1 MSKTILGS
9 LYRLSIY
16 LSIFMASDSFILSPL
31 QLLKSAS
38 DFLYFWYIKNA
49 KDSLKKKMNF
59 VKGVERDLGIII
71 NLKMITQPIYGD
83 YTLAGKLIGPILR
96 LGRVLFGCLLVFV
109 AFVFT
114 MIIYTVYLLLP
125 IVVSFMIL
133 KNVLYILAG

>member
-1 MSKTILGS
+1 
-9 LYRLSIY
+9 
-16 LSIFMASDSFILSPL
+16 MASDSFILSPL

>member
-1 MSKTILGS
+1 
-9 LYRLSIY
+9 
-16 LSIFMASDSFILSPL
+16 MASDSFVLSPL
-31 QLLKSAS
+31 QILKSIS

-49 KDSLKKKMNF
+49 KESLKKKMRF

-96 LGRVLFGCLLVFV
+96 LGRVIFGCLLMSLSFIFV
-109 AFVFT
+109 TIAYV
-114 MIIYTVYLLLP
+114 IYLLLP

>member
-1 MSKTILGS
+1 
-9 LYRLSIY
+9 
-16 LSIFMASDSFILSPL
+16 MASESFMLSPV
-31 QLLKSAS
+31 QILKSLR
-38 DFLYFWYIKNA
+38 DFLYFWCIKNA
-49 KDSLKKKMNF
+49 KESLKKKMGF
-59 VKGVERDLGIII
+59 VKGIERDLGIII

-114 MIIYTVYLLLP
+114 IIIYAVYLLLP

-133 KNVLYILAG
+133 KNAFYILAG